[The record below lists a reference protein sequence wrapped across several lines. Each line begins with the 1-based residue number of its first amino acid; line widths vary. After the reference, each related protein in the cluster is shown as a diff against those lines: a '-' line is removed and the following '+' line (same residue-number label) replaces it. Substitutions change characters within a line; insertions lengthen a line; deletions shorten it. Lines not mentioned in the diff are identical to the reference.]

1 MEHVVVN
8 LLLVKYQILTLP
20 LMIVPSSRHRWLGPE
35 SLTLSL
41 LQESVFHLWTFSDF
55 FVFVYSPWSCHPIGR
70 IQPDSVS
77 NTWGSWQHLATCA
90 FSHKLSCVAQQF
102 GNPLQIT
109 NPPGH
114 PAPRSG
120 RGKGPGK
127 ELSKTP
133 CPQTFLKIPLLVFVV
148 QDTIYGCGI
157 LAWDDISFIL
167 DSSVGELITK
177 LLTFWFQIFHSTRIR
192 GQQWQWW
199 FDGNKLCVT
208 NDFQIKQDKKNKDTY
223 IRTLAPIVCLW

>member
-1 MEHVVVN
+1 MEHAVVN
-8 LLLVKYQILTLP
+8 LLHVKYQILTLL

-90 FSHKLSCVAQQF
+90 ITHKMSYLVQQF
-102 GNPLQIT
+102 GNQLQIT

-114 PAPRSG
+114 QTPRSG
-120 RGKGPGK
+120 RGKGTGK

-133 CPQTFLKIPLLVFVV
+133 YFQIFLKIPLKVFVI
-148 QDTIYGCGI
+148 QNIIYGSGI

-167 DSSVGELITK
+167 DSSVGEV
-177 LLTFWFQIFHSTRIR
+177 S
-192 GQQWQWW
+192 
-199 FDGNKLCVT
+199 
-208 NDFQIKQDKKNKDTY
+208 
-223 IRTLAPIVCLW
+223 